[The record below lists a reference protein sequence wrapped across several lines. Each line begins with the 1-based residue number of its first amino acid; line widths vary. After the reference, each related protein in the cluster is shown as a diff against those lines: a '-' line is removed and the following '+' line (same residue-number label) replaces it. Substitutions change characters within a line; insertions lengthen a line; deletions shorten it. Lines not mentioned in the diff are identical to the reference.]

1 MSAQQRALA
10 VASRLVPPAALGLF
24 VYWLLAVH
32 GDNRKWMSAAATA
45 LITAGAASGVNLL
58 VGYTGLLTL
67 GHATFLV
74 VGGYAGSVWA
84 IELGLDPWLGF
95 PFAFLFGAAAGVVL
109 ALLSC
114 HLRGFYLTVVTLSL
128 GLLMPALMRIYE
140 DLFGGQQGRRV
151 EESIEVTD
159 LPLAEGSR
167 QRGLVVL
174 AAMILFVVL
183 IVCRNLVRGR
193 WGRAW
198 TAIRDS
204 EIAARAS
211 GVNTYW
217 YKVAAF
223 GVSSGLVAM
232 VGVVAANQFRIV
244 SNELGPQALSFR
256 LVVICVLG
264 GLGTIAGPVISSLA
278 ITFVLATA
286 LVQDTFGDYLGIF
299 FGTLAIIGI
308 VGTPGGQAEI
318 VSRVVRR
325 LNLVPSRPP
334 VESGDLRVERGAPAE
349 GTVLELSGL
358 TKRFG
363 GISAVDA
370 IDLKVE
376 AGTIHGLIGPNGSG
390 KTTLINVVSGFY
402 PASGG
407 TIRLQGRSVESLRA
421 DRRVRLGLARTFQNI
436 QIWRDMTVLA
446 NVKVGAHRH
455 TRSSLLRS
463 LLGLDFFE
471 ERRISHRA
479 WSLLRFVGLDG
490 KADHK
495 AGSLP
500 FADQRR
506 LEIAR
511 ALAAD
516 PVLLLLD
523 EPGAGLHPAE
533 QGELVE
539 LIREIKARG
548 VTVLLIEHHMDI
560 VMELSDRVT
569 VIDYGRKIAE
579 GTPEEVQADRG
590 VIHAYLGHGPDAVT
604 SRPRQPVDAE
614 PPAPLLKV
622 EDLEVTY
629 GAAHALQG
637 VSFEVGEGEVVAIIG
652 GNGAGKTT
660 TLKTVSGIAESYKS
674 VRGHIWFEGNPI
686 ERKAAHKIAL
696 AGIVHVPEGRRV
708 FPAMSVEENLFLGGY
723 RRRRGAD
730 LRSGVEEVFERFRIL
745 GERRDQQAGLL
756 SGGEQQMLAMG
767 RALMAHPKLLL
778 LDEPSLGLAPKI
790 VEDVF
795 EIIEAM
801 AREGT
806 TIVLVEQLASQALSI
821 ADRAYVLESGRVTLG
836 GTSDDLRNDPAVV
849 AAYLGG

>member
-1 MSAQQRALA
+1 MSVQRRALSL
-10 VASRLVPPAALGLF
+10 ASQLVPPAALGLF

-32 GDNRKWMSAAATA
+32 GDNRKWMSATITA
-45 LITAGAASGVNLL
+45 LITAGAASAVNLL

-84 IELGLDPWLGF
+84 IELGLSPWLGL
-95 PFAFLFGAAAGVVL
+95 PFAFVFGTGVGVLL

-151 EESIEVTD
+151 EESINVRD
-159 LPLAEGSR
+159 LPLAHDSL

-174 AAMILFVVL
+174 AALVLFVVL
-183 IVCRNLVRGR
+183 IVCRNLVHSR

-244 SNELGPQALSFR
+244 SNEIGPQALSFR

-278 ITFVLATA
+278 ISYVLATA
-286 LVQDTFGDYLGIF
+286 FVQDTFGDYLGIF
-299 FGTLAIIGI
+299 FGTLAIVGI
-308 VGTPGGQAEI
+308 VGNPGGQAAVI
-318 VSRVVRR
+318 ARVARGLR
-325 LNLVPSRPP
+325 LLPTPPS
-334 VESGDLRVERGAPAE
+334 VDGGALGDGRGAE
-349 GTVLELSGL
+349 VSGTVLELTGL

-363 GISAVDA
+363 GITAVDS

-390 KTTLINVVSGFY
+390 KTTLINLVSGFY
-402 PASGG
+402 EPSGG
-407 TIRLQGRSVESLRA
+407 TIRLMGRSVESLRA

-436 QIWRDMTVLA
+436 QTWRGMTVLA
-446 NVKVGAHRH
+446 NVQVGAHHH
-455 TRSSLLRS
+455 TRTGLFRS
-463 LLGLDFFE
+463 LLGLDFLE
-471 ERRISHRA
+471 ERRLRRRTWA
-479 WSLLRFVGLDG
+479 LLRYVGLED
-490 KADHK
+490 KAHHM

-533 QGELVE
+533 QSDLVH
-539 LIREIKARG
+539 LIRKIKERG
-548 VTVLLIEHHMDI
+548 VTVLLIEHHMDV
-560 VMELSDRVT
+560 VMGLSDTVT

-579 GTPEEVQADRG
+579 GTPDQVQSDQG
-590 VIHAYLGHGPDAVT
+590 VIQAYLGNGPDAVP
-604 SRPRQPVDAE
+604 SRPRARERVESDGA
-614 PPAPLLKV
+614 LLRV
-622 EDLEVTY
+622 EDLEVAY

-637 VSFEVGEGEVVAIIG
+637 VSFEVHQGEVVAIIG

-674 VRGHIWFEGNPI
+674 VRGHIWFEGRRI
-686 ERKAAHKIAL
+686 EHRPAHAIAR

-730 LRSGVEEVFERFRIL
+730 LRAGVEEVFERFEIL
-745 GERRDQQAGLL
+745 GKRREQAAGLL

-790 VEDVF
+790 VEEIF
-795 EIIEAM
+795 EIIQDL

-806 TIVLVEQLASQALSI
+806 TIVLVEQLASQALAV

-836 GTSDDLRNDPAVV
+836 GSSDELRNNPAVA